1 MGNDNNALK
10 PLCEPI
16 GQLLNSG
23 MEKTASLIAKG
34 ICKMTGIQS
43 EALKQKELE
52 NKLYA
57 IEEENK
63 LKDIEQQIK
72 DIEREKLVDKKNKV
86 FVDGEYYN
94 FSDLFFNI
102 GLTNK
107 SKEMPILKK
116 YEVKEVCNIF
126 TFECPVGVTKSK
138 IEEKIEEIAAFF
150 ETYEGNIEIR
160 KHKNLI
166 DIIVITSDIFDK
178 VYNYDPNA
186 FKSIEGLKIPLGF
199 FLSDDYEIKMLVT
212 DMSKN
217 GYHSML
223 VAGSSGFGKSSAIR
237 LILLHLVL
245 NYPPEY
251 LQIVIFAGKGD
262 NDFLFMYNTPH
273 LYNNKC
279 YIDLDEIVG
288 NEPTKKE
295 EGTKGILDDL
305 VEEVVKRNAIL
316 KKYGCKDIDEYYRK
330 GHKDLPY
337 KLVVFD
343 EYSYMHSHKKFSRL
357 QSLMGSLISTARSCG
372 IRVITAMQDS
382 QKEYYITQ
390 MRYNTNLKICYKAE
404 NASHS
409 RNMCNQDGLE
419 LIRRKGECRLYAPN
433 MSNGKEYVMMKSI
446 LPPEDTDTLIK
457 MIKNKYK

>member
-1 MGNDNNALK
+1 MSNDNNVLK

-16 GQLLNSG
+16 GELLNSG
-23 MEKTASLIAKG
+23 MDKFAELIVKGMYKITGTHSESLR
-34 ICKMTGIQS
+34 
-43 EALKQKELE
+43 QKELE
-52 NKLYA
+52 KKLYA
-57 IEEENK
+57 MEECNK
-63 LKDIEQQIK
+63 LKDIEQQVK
-72 DIEREKLVDKKNKV
+72 DIEREKLVDKKNNV
-86 FVDGEYYN
+86 FVDGEHYN

-107 SKEMPILKK
+107 SKEMPILKR

-150 ETYEGNIEIR
+150 DTYEGNIEIR
-160 KHKNLI
+160 KHKSYI

-262 NDFLFMYNTPH
+262 NDFLFMYDTPH

-404 NASHS
+404 NSSHS

-419 LIRRKGECRLYAPN
+419 LIRRKGECRFYAPN

-446 LPPEDTDTLIK
+446 LPPEDTDVLIK

>member
-1 MGNDNNALK
+1 MSNDNNVLK
-10 PLCEPI
+10 PLCEPM
-16 GQLLNSG
+16 GELLNSG
-23 MEKTASLIAKG
+23 MDKFAELIVKG
-34 ICKMTGIQS
+34 MYKITGTQS
-43 EALKQKELE
+43 ESLRQKELE
-52 NKLYA
+52 KKLYA
-57 IEEENK
+57 MEESNK
-63 LKDIEQQIK
+63 LKDIEQQVK
-72 DIEREKLVDKKNKV
+72 DIEREKLVDKKNNV
-86 FVDGEYYN
+86 FVDGEHYN

-107 SKEMPILKK
+107 SKEMPILKR

-150 ETYEGNIEIR
+150 DTYEGNIEIR
-160 KHKNLI
+160 KHKSYI

-262 NDFLFMYNTPH
+262 NDFLFMYDTPH

-404 NASHS
+404 NSAHS

-419 LIRRKGECRLYAPN
+419 LIRRKGECRFYAPN

-446 LPPEDTDTLIK
+446 LPPEDTDVLIK

>member
-1 MGNDNNALK
+1 MSDNNNVLK

-23 MEKTASLIAKG
+23 MDKTAELIAKG
-34 ICKMTGIQS
+34 ICKITGTQTES
-43 EALKQKELE
+43 LKQKELE
-52 NKLYA
+52 KKLYA
-57 IEEENK
+57 MEESNK
-63 LKDIEQQIK
+63 LKDMEQQVK
-72 DIEREKLVDKKNKV
+72 DIEREKLVDKKNNV
-86 FVDGEYYN
+86 FVDGERYN

-107 SKEMPILKK
+107 SKEMPILKR
-116 YEVKEVCNIF
+116 YEVKEVCNTF

-178 VYNYDPNA
+178 VYVYDPNA

-262 NDFLFMYNTPH
+262 NDFLFMYDTPH

-330 GHKDLPY
+330 GHKDLTY

-404 NASHS
+404 NSSHS

-419 LIRRKGECRLYAPN
+419 LIRRKGECRFYAPN

>member
-1 MGNDNNALK
+1 MSNDNNVLK

-23 MEKTASLIAKG
+23 MEKMAELIAKG
-34 ICKMTGIQS
+34 ICKITGTQTES
-43 EALKQKELE
+43 LRQKELE
-52 NKLYA
+52 KKLYA
-57 IEEENK
+57 MEESNK
-63 LKDIEQQIK
+63 LKDMEQQVK
-72 DIEREKLVDKKNKV
+72 DIEREKLVDKKNNV
-86 FVDGEYYN
+86 FVDGERYN

-107 SKEMPILKK
+107 SKEMPILKR

-178 VYNYDPNA
+178 VYDYDPNA

-262 NDFLFMYNTPH
+262 NDFLFMYDTPH

-404 NASHS
+404 NSSHS

-419 LIRRKGECRLYAPN
+419 LIRRKGECRFYAPN

-446 LPPEDTDTLIK
+446 LPPEDTDVLIK

>member
-1 MGNDNNALK
+1 MSNDNNVLK

-23 MEKTASLIAKG
+23 MEKTAELIAKG
-34 ICKMTGIQS
+34 ICKITGTQTES
-43 EALKQKELE
+43 LKQKELE
-52 NKLYA
+52 KKLYA
-57 IEEENK
+57 MEESNK
-63 LKDIEQQIK
+63 LKDMEQQVK
-72 DIEREKLVDKKNKV
+72 DIEREKLVDKKNNV
-86 FVDGEYYN
+86 SVDGERYN

-107 SKEMPILKK
+107 SKEMPILKR

-178 VYNYDPNA
+178 VYDYDPNA

-262 NDFLFMYNTPH
+262 NDFLFMYDTPH

-404 NASHS
+404 NSSHS

-419 LIRRKGECRLYAPN
+419 LIRRKGECRFYAPN

-446 LPPEDTDTLIK
+446 LPPEDTDVLIK